1 MLIEKERK
9 CCLSIN
15 NTPLSGHLS
24 HHVCYTSQED
34 VIKSRQLSA
43 TYEDFTAENV
53 MASNSSVAPEDKAA
67 Y

>member
-1 MLIEKERK
+1 MLIGKQRN
-9 CCLSIN
+9 CCLNIDS
-15 NTPLSGHLS
+15 TPLSGHLS

-34 VIKSRQLSA
+34 VRSRQLSA

-53 MASNSSVAPEDKAA
+53 MASNNSVTLEDKSA